1 MSETNNMEFD
11 NILKEMESMITEN
24 PTPNTLTTPE
34 LSTIEIQNNQP
45 DNIPTTPEL
54 STDNKPDST
63 IPIIELEVDDE
74 EEYYKNRKKKYD
86 DLRPQSK
93 MKEFYKLF
101 DSIVEESSEKNLMK
115 DEEELELEKMAAKSK
130 FDKETNEFE
139 TKKTNFT
146 SPTEAIDNL
155 RTNLTVSSNSLH
167 DLKKM
172 FYNIENGIDKKEMLS
187 PKIDNELINIEST
200 LGNLIETYK
209 YLKNQIQR

>member
-130 FDKETNEFE
+130 FDKEINEFE

-200 LGNLIETYK
+200 LGNLLETYK